1 MTSDL
6 PSPQP
11 QPQRPTATSWI
22 LFAAGLVSVPC
33 IFLIASE
40 ASQPGWDWDTSAF
53 GHYFALPLLILSFGC
68 CGAAPFLTS
77 MPFRRRLAWLVGA
90 LVAFAIVLLVTLGV
104 CAMIFGTG
112 IR

>member
-1 MTSDL
+1 VTSDL
-6 PSPQP
+6 PSP

-40 ASQPGWDWDTSAF
+40 ASQPSWDWDTSVF
-53 GHYFALPLLILSFGC
+53 GRHFALPLLILSFGC
-68 CGAAPFLTS
+68 CGIAPFLS
-77 MPFRRRLAWLVGA
+77 PMPFRRRLGFLVGA
-90 LVAFAIVLLVTLGV
+90 LVVFAIVLLVTLVV

>member
-1 MTSDL
+1 MPDL

-11 QPQRPTATSWI
+11 QRPSWI
-22 LFAAGLVSVPC
+22 LFGAGLVSVPC
-33 IFLIASE
+33 IFLIAYE
-40 ASQPGWDWDTSAF
+40 ASHPSWDWDTSAF
-53 GHYFALPLLILSFGC
+53 GRHFALPLLILSFGC
-68 CGAAPFLTS
+68 CGIAPFLSS
-77 MPFRRRLAWLVGA
+77 MPFRRRLGFFVGA